1 MAAKGTDVGIAF
13 DDAMSGALDGMADR
27 VLAAAKMIASTEAVQ
42 LKSYMQ
48 RKRPWTD
55 RTGAAKARL
64 DATVSSPNSHTVRIT
79 LSHGVNYGVF
89 LELAHGAK
97 YAIIKPTIKRRG
109 PEVYEAFN
117 KFIEKLG

>member
-1 MAAKGTDVGIAF
+1 MATKGSDVGINF
-13 DDAMSGALDGMADR
+13 EDGLSGKLDDMAAR

-79 LSHGVNYGVF
+79 LSHGVNYGIF
-89 LELAHGAK
+89 LEKAHGAK
-97 YAIIKPTIKRRG
+97 YAVIKPTIKKRG
-109 PEVYEAFN
+109 PEVYDSFN
-117 KFIEKLG
+117 KFIDKLG

>member
-1 MAAKGTDVGIAF
+1 MAAKGTDIGIDF
-13 DDAMSGALDGMADR
+13 EDGLSGKLDDMAAR

-48 RKRPWTD
+48 RNRPWVD
-55 RTGAAKARL
+55 RTGEAKKRL

-97 YAIIKPTIKRRG
+97 HAIIKPTIKKRG